1 MRIGFFFCVLIHVQ
15 WHGFNFKS
23 EHSGGHWRYYPLK
36 TSACLSR
43 RIPLIVL
50 AKASEPET
58 FLLFPNELE
67 ENHSIR
73 LICKADVGSP
83 QGTIKIWKLFKN
95 NTSELV
101 YVSNTTT
108 NKTENCTEII
118 HLNATYTV
126 TRDDHGAVFRC
137 SSQNNFI
144 QGQGPYRDSSK
155 ITVICIFTFFH
166 IYITWKYILSAVHL
180 QNISIYL
187 ILWFFYV
194 KGYI

>member
-1 MRIGFFFCVLIHVQ
+1 ML
-15 WHGFNFKS
+15 
-23 EHSGGHWRYYPLK
+23 
-36 TSACLSR
+36 

-50 AKASEPET
+50 AKASEPDK

-83 QGTIKIWKLFKN
+83 HGTIKIWKLFKN

-118 HLNATYTV
+118 HVNATYTV
-126 TRDDHGAVFRC
+126 TRDDNGAVFRC
-137 SSQNNFI
+137 SSQNNFT
-144 QGQGPYRDSSK
+144 QGQGPYRESSK
-155 ITVICIFTFFH
+155 ITVICIFTIFH
-166 IYITWKYILSAVHL
+166 KYTFHGFLFYL
-180 QNISIYL
+180 QYNFKTYQFI
-187 ILWFFYV
+187 
-194 KGYI
+194 